1 MEIEKIIV
9 GGTAWIALAV
19 FVVMLIRQATK
30 KKPPSPITPEIAQ
43 RNLDIAL
50 DDAIEELKRADV
62 ALEMG
67 DHAARQKYLNSAK
80 NCISFAADMQEI
92 IDNSTGSN
100 NG

>member
-9 GGTAWIALAV
+9 GGIAWIALAV

-30 KKPPSPITPEIAQ
+30 KKPPSPITPEIAK

-50 DDAIEELKRADV
+50 NDAMEELNRADT

-67 DHAARQKYLNSAK
+67 DHSARWQYLQSAK
-80 NCISFAADMQEI
+80 NCIRFAADMQEI
-92 IDNSTGSN
+92 IYNSTGSN